1 MLYEIAWKILD
12 LWEIMQQKIDIYNFS
27 LMSFT
32 VELGK
37 QGRSTNLKN
46 I

>member
-1 MLYEIAWKILD
+1 MENSRLMGDYAE
-12 LWEIMQQKIDIYNFS
+12 KIDIYNFS

-37 QGRSTNLKN
+37 QGRSTNLKKY
-46 I
+46 ISTDD